1 MKTPCYQ
8 ILALSLAIAV
18 LVTFLYLVRGVLPPF
33 VIAFAIAWLLDPVL
47 DRLQARKCPRLLA
60 ISAVYLAFL
69 GAFVIGLIFLVPAII
84 EQGKQLGHD
93 LPGYAERVRVV
104 AADFMKSHHA
114 LLVKFKLPTTLEG
127 VFSEYGS
134 QVSASA
140 TSGVQIAGNWIAANL
155 SKALWIILIPLV
167 AFYFLVDTDRIK
179 SRSVLFIPERWRD
192 RTTEVLSKVGSVF
205 SSYVRGLIIVC
216 LLYGVT
222 TTIVLSAFQLK
233 YGIIL
238 GLVSGILYAV
248 PFLGAILITLLV
260 FVVDLAAHG
269 FGHAL
274 MMAGVMVIL
283 NQLIFDMFVTPKIVG
298 KSVGL
303 HPVLSLFAL
312 MAGGQLFG
320 LAGMVLAVPI
330 AASVQE
336 VILELKPELRSPP
349 KKKQAKTRLPK
360 RHGQEAKK

>member
-1 MKTPCYQ
+1 MKIPWYQ

-33 VIAFAIAWLLDPVL
+33 IIAFAIAWLLDPVL
-47 DRLQARKCPRLLA
+47 DRLQKRKVPRMLA
-60 ISAVYLAFL
+60 ISAVYLVFL
-69 GAFVIGLIFLVPAII
+69 GVFVIALIFLVPAII
-84 EQGKQLGHD
+84 EQAKQLGHD
-93 LPGYAERVRVV
+93 LPGYADRLRVV
-104 AADFMKSHHA
+104 AADFMKSHRA

-127 VFSEYGS
+127 VFSRYGS
-134 QVSASA
+134 QASIQA
-140 TSGVQIAGNWIAANL
+140 TSALQVASNWIVSNL

-167 AFYFLVDTDRIK
+167 AFYFLVDIDRIK
-179 SRSVLFIPERWRD
+179 TRSVLFIPSTWRD

-205 SSYVRGLIIVC
+205 SSYARGLIIVC

-222 TTIVLSAFQLK
+222 TTIVLSAFRLK
-233 YGIIL
+233 YGIII
-238 GLVSGILYAV
+238 GLVSGVLYAV

-269 FGHAL
+269 FPHAL
-274 MMAGVMVIL
+274 MMAGIMVGL
-283 NQLIFDMFVTPKIVG
+283 NQGIFDFLVTPKIVG

-330 AASVQE
+330 AASIQE
-336 VILELKPELRSPP
+336 IILGLKPELRQPP
-349 KKKQAKTRLPK
+349 KAAKPPRKRKQSTPR
-360 RHGQEAKK
+360 Q